1 MSANK
6 TNFQIGQDY
15 LASMPTMENAAAAL
29 TPSTTTE
36 AGVFLGMTWQ
46 TWLIIILL
54 LAVLGFNVFTY
65 LAEGSQFFANI
76 ISQVL
81 QWFTRTFGISAV
93 GAIKQTVDVS
103 AVGLK
108 TTVDTVTD
116 TAVDAVDNL
125 ATKLTGP
132 EGAPASSSL
141 SQTNQP
147 IKKQPQQS
155 QQQEQ
160 IQNALNRQSL
170 SGGGRSGSS
179 SGSGVQQ
186 ANFLDTI
193 EADDSFSSIQA
204 NKASSKSGF
213 CYIGADKGTRSC
225 VSLGVNDQCMSGQ
238 IFPTM
243 EVCVNPS
250 LRA

>member
-1 MSANK
+1 MSTNK

-76 ISQVL
+76 ISKVL
-81 QWFTRTFGISAV
+81 DWFTRTFGKTAI

-108 TTVDTVTD
+108 STVDTVTD
-116 TAVDAVDNL
+116 TAVGAVDSL

-141 SQTNQP
+141 SQTNQS
-147 IKKQPQQS
+147 IQKQSQQSQQS
-155 QQQEQ
+155 QQQQ
-160 IQNALNRQSL
+160 IQHALNKQGL
-170 SGGGRSGSS
+170 SGSGSS
-179 SGSGVQQ
+179 SGLGLQH

-204 NKASSKSGF
+204 NKASSKGGF

-225 VSLGVNDQCMSGQ
+225 VSLGINDECMSGQ

-243 EVCVNPS
+243 DVCVNPS